1 MVIEDKY
8 ISSKSIL
15 RHRRHRRRQLAVVPL
30 QHQHDCSHLPAQRVN
45 ASATLQQRQR
55 NIGL

>member
-15 RHRRHRRRQLAVVPL
+15 RHRRRQLAVVPL
-30 QHQHDCSHLPAQRVN
+30 QHQHDCSHMPAQRVN